1 MEKVNLKIVGTSALL
16 MHSDRL
22 ANPLDP
28 LKKEMAAFTGK
39 RKKTDEDHEMIARIE
54 WSAAM
59 YHSEETGPY
68 LPGRMM
74 KACLI
79 GAAKK
84 TKEGPKVKTGLIVM
98 TDKAPVEY
106 TGPRDQKAMWANK
119 NFIDIRS
126 VVVQRARLMRCRP
139 VFREWMVTFEVVYDQ
154 SIIDKADIRRIAE
167 TAGLIVGMGDYRPE
181 NGGDFG
187 RFAVK
192 ESK

>member
-1 MEKVNLKIVGTSALL
+1 MEKMQIRLTGTSGLL

-28 LKKEMAAFTGK
+28 LKKEMATYTSK
-39 RKKTDEDHEMIARIE
+39 RKKTDEDHEIIARLE
-54 WSAAM
+54 WQAAM
-59 YHSEETGPY
+59 YHAEETGPY
-68 LPGRMM
+68 LPGRML

-98 TDKAPVEY
+98 TDKAALEY
-106 TGPRDQKAMWANK
+106 TGPRDQEKMWK
-119 NFIDIRS
+119 SGKYTDSRS

-139 VFREWMVTFEVVYDQ
+139 VFSEWAAVFEVIFDPAV
-154 SIIDKADIRRIAE
+154 IDKSDIQRIAS
-167 TAGLIVGMGDYRPE
+167 TAGLLVGIGDYRPE

-187 RFAVK
+187 RFQAEVVA
-192 ESK
+192 

>member
-28 LKKEMAAFTGK
+28 LKKEMASFTSK
-39 RKKTDEDHEMIARIE
+39 RKKTDEDHEMIAKIE

-59 YHSEETGPY
+59 YYAEETGPY
-68 LPGRMM
+68 LPGRML

-84 TKEGPKVKTGLIVM
+84 TKEGPKVKAGLIVM
-98 TDKAPVEY
+98 TDKAPVKY
-106 TGPRDQKAMWANK
+106 NGPRDQKSMWANK

-139 VFREWMVTFEVVYDQ
+139 IFPEWEVVFEVIYDQ
-154 SIIDKADIRRIAE
+154 SIIDKADILRIAD

-187 RFAVK
+187 RFSAK